1 MADAASAAASSLQA
15 SLRAARAGTPPPP
28 PPPQPTANAL
38 RGGFRVSRSRGGAG
52 QRAAKPGRSGG
63 GPRASS
69 KLGGAAKTPGET
81 VLAAADDIWEE
92 LCSTLRDL

>member
-15 SLRAARAGTPPPP
+15 SLQAARAGAPA
-28 PPPQPTANAL
+28 PPQPTANAP
-38 RGGFRVSRSRGGAG
+38 GGFRVSRSRGGAG
-52 QRAAKPGRSGG
+52 QRGAKPGRSGG

>member
-15 SLRAARAGTPPPP
+15 SLQAARAGAPA
-28 PPPQPTANAL
+28 PPQPTANAL
-38 RGGFRVSRSRGGAG
+38 GGFHVSRSRGGAG

-69 KLGGAAKTPGET
+69 KPGGSAAKTPGET